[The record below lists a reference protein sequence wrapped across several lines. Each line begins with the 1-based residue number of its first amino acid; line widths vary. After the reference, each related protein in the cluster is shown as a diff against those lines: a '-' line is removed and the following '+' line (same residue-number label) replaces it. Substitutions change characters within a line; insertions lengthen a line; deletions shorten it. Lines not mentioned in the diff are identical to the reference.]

1 MTDNGDKL
9 YDGITAEKWDK
20 ELAVNRFWNRK
31 HLFALWSLM
40 GTHSTMLDIG
50 CGLGDLVQMSRK
62 LGIEAYGVD
71 QLVTDAVTEDRW
83 KWNQDWFFHHDLR
96 QPFSLGQ
103 FAGVSVVNLVLCW
116 EVAEHIPDNNIDVF
130 CDTICNHLERET
142 NSILAF
148 TAAHPGQGGT
158 EHVSGRPAIFWRDQ
172 FHSRGLTFLE
182 EKTARLALMWSNI
195 GSPLWWLAS
204 NLMIFEK

>member
-1 MTDNGDKL
+1 MTDDNEKL
-9 YDGITAEKWDK
+9 YDGITEEDWRE
-20 ELAVNRFWNRK
+20 ELEVHRFWNRK
-31 HLFALWSLM
+31 HLFALWSLI

-50 CGLGDLVQMSRK
+50 CGLGDLVMMSRQ

-71 QLVTDAVTEDRW
+71 QLVTDDKYRWNEDW
-83 KWNQDWFFHHDLR
+83 YFHHDLR
-96 QPFSLGQ
+96 QPFSLSQ
-103 FAGVSVVNLVLCW
+103 FADVSVVNLVLCW
-116 EVAEHIPDNNIDVF
+116 EVAEHIPDNNINVF
-130 CDTICNHLERET
+130 CDTVCNHLERDT

-158 EHVSGRPAIFWRDQ
+158 EHISARPAVFWKDQ
-172 FHSRGLTFLE
+172 FNSRGLTFLD
-182 EKTARLALMWSNI
+182 EKTARLALLWSNI